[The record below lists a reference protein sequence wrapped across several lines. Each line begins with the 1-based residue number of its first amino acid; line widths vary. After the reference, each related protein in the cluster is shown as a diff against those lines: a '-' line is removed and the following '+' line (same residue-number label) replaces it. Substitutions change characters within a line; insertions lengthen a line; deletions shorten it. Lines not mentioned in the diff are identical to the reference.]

1 MRINKRREEKEG
13 KIMKNLTVFCSSK
26 SNIDVKYHEAVS
38 RLIGLIDHSKYN
50 VVYVGGTGGLMGT
63 VRKTYEKKGGKVI
76 SSNVRR
82 FMENDC
88 PDDFVYDT
96 IDERQKKL
104 MDLGDMYLILPGGY
118 GTHFEMLEV
127 MTKNDIGEASKP
139 IFLYNVNGIFDNLI
153 KLIDNLVKEGFITRN
168 FDNIKVFSSG
178 DEFELSCM
186 INTYDS

>member
-50 VVYVGGTGGLMGT
+50 VVYGGGTGGLMGT

-104 MDLGDMYLILPGGY
+104 IDLGDMYLILPGGY